1 MMSRRSDVKY
11 GGAYLMTQHWSIV
24 LFMDM
29 LRARLKR
36 PSSTKYI
43 STDID
48 LTTIRFSLFELVP
61 SAICPFRAWKTAPPS
76 TTVCPNIYIRLE

>member
-1 MMSRRSDVKY
+1 MIWYVKFRGPPLNWTRRTSSCWEMMSRRSDVKY
-11 GGAYLMTQHWSIV
+11 GGACLMTQHWSIV

-29 LRARLKR
+29 LRARLNR

-48 LTTIRFSLFELVP
+48 LTTIRFSLF
-61 SAICPFRAWKTAPPS
+61 
-76 TTVCPNIYIRLE
+76 